1 LRDDLF
7 LLHSEGPVRFALEDK
22 KMNELVIL
30 LRLLGCYLLF
40 DILLLSVREL
50 ERLAHPM
57 KLSNAV
63 VMISPIVI
71 VSETILVMCGLHH
84 DEDVN
89 IEHLIFLL
97 LLVLGG
103 RIYYSGV

>member
-1 LRDDLF
+1 
-7 LLHSEGPVRFALEDK
+7 
-22 KMNELVIL
+22 MNELVIL
-30 LRLLGCYLLF
+30 LRLLGCYLLL
-40 DILLLSVREL
+40 DILLLSVSEL

-57 KLSNAV
+57 QLPDAIV
-63 VMISPIVI
+63 VISPIVI
-71 VSETILVMCGLHH
+71 VSETILVLCGLHH

-103 RIYYSGV
+103 RIYYGRV